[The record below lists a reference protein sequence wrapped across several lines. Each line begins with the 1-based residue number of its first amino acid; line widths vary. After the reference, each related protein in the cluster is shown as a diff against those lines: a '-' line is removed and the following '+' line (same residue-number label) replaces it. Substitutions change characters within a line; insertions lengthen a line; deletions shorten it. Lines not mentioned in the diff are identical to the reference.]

1 MGVIHGAKIRN
12 FRQITTDDSTHN
24 SHTNYFCDVEILLYF
39 CKNLILIMNM
49 ICLDIEATNKG
60 EVLELSVIRFED
72 NVEIYHSYF
81 KPVHS
86 QNWPTNIHHITPE
99 MVKGAPIFSNE
110 RSNIQHIINNTD
122 AIIGFALHNDTKYLR
137 NNGIII
143 PNNVYLLEVQ
153 EWFWYYKGKTLGI
166 DLNAVPR
173 LSKCA
178 EILGHDFSE
187 DKDAHSATNDT
198 LMTISI
204 FKDLLSNSLT
214 KDINERLIQ
223 DFEKNLE
230 IEKRLHAERIA
241 KGIISLIKC
250 KEGYYIKNNAFGII
264 ETSEL
269 AIAVNSRYIAEHD
282 IREKFRRKEI
292 KPNSGIYRLN
302 DSDIEYFIHY
312 SNVYD
317 YLKEESLRCIY
328 NAKKS
333 HKKNLNFNIF

>member
-1 MGVIHGAKIRN
+1 
-12 FRQITTDDSTHN
+12 
-24 SHTNYFCDVEILLYF
+24 
-39 CKNLILIMNM
+39 MNM

-204 FKDLLSNSLT
+204 FKDLLSNNLT
-214 KDINERLIQ
+214 KDINARLIQ